1 MSKQRWD
8 REVRDALV
16 QLADEADVQGAIEDL
31 FGGVRIN
38 TTENRAVL
46 HMALRGRRGDAFQ
59 CDGQEVMTEVLN
71 VRHRMLEFVEQVHAW
86 HQEGQITD
94 VVNIGIGGSDL
105 GPAMAVKALRRHAQG
120 PKCHFVSNVDG
131 AHLESTLQ
139 DLDPSTTMLV
149 IVSKTFTTQE
159 TMANATLAKA
169 WLERGHADLNR
180 QLVAVSTNL
189 EATRAFGVED
199 AQTFGFENWVGGRY
213 SMWGPVGM
221 CIAMSIGRKGF
232 EAFLEGARSMDVHVQ
247 TQPLVQNIP
256 VMLALLGHWN
266 QNLLG
271 FRSHV
276 VLPYAEDLNR
286 LPAYLQQ
293 ADMESNGKF
302 IDREGQPI
310 AWNSGA
316 VVWGEP
322 GTNGQHAFY
331 QLLHQG
337 TEVHPVEFIAFK
349 EPTSSHEDMHKMLL
363 ANAIAQAEALLQ
375 GKQQPEGEPHRAFP
389 GNRPSTFVLCDTL
402 DPYHVGQLVAMHEH
416 RIFVQGV
423 LWGISSF
430 DQWGV
435 ELGKAM
441 ANTLLP
447 ELNGEPTTAVH
458 DASTQALV
466 NRVNR

>member
-1 MSKQRWD
+1 MRLEAKRNNPMASNKPWHPFRLDQSKAQRELETLAEEKKHLDVRDAFQADAHRIGDLTLEHEGMFVDMSKQRWD

-16 QLADEADVQGAIEDL
+16 QLADEADVHGAIEDL

-46 HMALRGRRGDAFQ
+46 HMALRGRQGDAFQ
-59 CDGQEVMTEVLN
+59 CDGQEVMTDVLN

-120 PKCHFVSNVDG
+120 PECHFVSNVDG

-169 WLERGHADLNR
+169 WLEHGHADLSR

-256 VMLALLGHWN
+256 VILALLGHWN

-271 FRSHV
+271 FCSHV
-276 VLPYAEDLNR
+276 VLPYAED
-286 LPAYLQQ
+286 
-293 ADMESNGKF
+293 
-302 IDREGQPI
+302 QPF
-310 AWNSGA
+310 AGVFAASGH
-316 VVWGEP
+316 GE
-322 GTNGQHAFY
+322 QWK
-331 QLLHQG
+331 
-337 TEVHPVEFIAFK
+337 VH
-349 EPTSSHEDMHKMLL
+349 
-363 ANAIAQAEALLQ
+363 
-375 GKQQPEGEPHRAFP
+375 
-389 GNRPSTFVLCDTL
+389 
-402 DPYHVGQLVAMHEH
+402 
-416 RIFVQGV
+416 
-423 LWGISSF
+423 
-430 DQWGV
+430 
-435 ELGKAM
+435 
-441 ANTLLP
+441 
-447 ELNGEPTTAVH
+447 
-458 DASTQALV
+458 
-466 NRVNR
+466 